1 MSKFNRPY
9 QEGEGPR
16 DANLSYNYNQKFTT
30 MVQDEL
36 DLCKVDNMNHGIE
49 VVSDNIENYFK
60 ENLIRRFDQIQELK

>member
-16 DANLSYNYNQKFTT
+16 DANLSQNYNQKFTT

-36 DLCKVDNMNHGIE
+36 DLCKVDNMHHGIE
-49 VVSDNIENYFK
+49 IVSDNIENYFK
-60 ENLIRRFDQIQELK
+60 ENLIRRFD